1 VESVQRMLPG
11 TPRPASPD
19 RLWAGYPRRARLK
32 RRAQS
37 LRVSRRAVGSAP
49 TGLSHRPFGHNR
61 HIRPRRPLAVSRQ
74 LAYFWSFIH
83 SVVSVHWFRS
93 TGIGG
98 VRMAELPSG
107 TVTFLLT
114 DIEGSTALWE
124 RLPEAM
130 RLTVARHD
138 VLLTEQ
144 IEQHGGV
151 VIRSQ
156 GEGDSFFA
164 VFPRASDAVAA
175 ARHIQQALRVE
186 AWPTRTPLRV
196 RIALHTG
203 EAELRDGDYYGT
215 AVNRCARLRAVA
227 HGGQVLLSRPTY
239 DLVRDAPPE
248 RVDLL
253 DLGEYQLKDLLRP
266 ERVFQIADPDLPS
279 AFPPLRTLEAHANNL
294 PVQTTTLIGRERE
307 VVEITHQ
314 LLHDNVRLLTLTG
327 PGGIGKTRLA
337 VEVAQRLAER
347 GLLSVAFAE
356 LAPIADPTLV
366 PHAIAGAVGVRERV
380 DRPLLE
386 TVADM
391 LRSARLLL
399 VLDNCEH
406 LVAGCGAAAQALRR
420 ACPELRILATSRAP
434 LGVSGEVTWSV
445 PLLTV
450 SADEALEPGAPEH
463 GEAVQLFV
471 ERARLR
477 LPRFRLN
484 AENAEAVVEI
494 CRHLDG
500 LPLAIELAAARI
512 QLLPP
517 AAILSR
523 LGRRL
528 ALLVGGP
535 QDLPTRQQTMR
546 AAITWSYDLLK
557 DTERAVFRQLGIFAG
572 GFSLEAAEAVCTSG
586 TGDGCSSSDGRDTAV
601 SIPASHL
608 LDLLESLLAKNLLRQ
623 EQTVDEPRFTILET
637 IREYAREQLEASGE
651 LNVIRDRCAA
661 FFLALAEE
669 AAHKLLGREQLEWL
683 GRVDTELDQLRA
695 LFGWSRNGEIASE
708 VGLRLAGALVMYWEF
723 RGLTIEG
730 YDWVTAMLAIP
741 EASTRTV
748 AKARALYSAAFL
760 TAMRGDFAAQRSL
773 AQESA
778 TIFKEAGNLQEAG
791 RSLTEQ
797 AVAELRLG
805 DSVVARALL
814 ERSVAIAR
822 EHGDQWGLAFALGQL
837 GAVAYQEPDFAA
849 AREFRAEAALVA
861 RAIRDR
867 HTLGLAL
874 AGLGLVARVQGNH
887 DESAKLFNETLLVSS
902 EIGDQWIM
910 PRALGGLAGAGV
922 LAADYDRA
930 ARLFGIMAAMRAVS
944 GIGETA
950 GSFRIVYERDES
962 EARTVLGDEVFA
974 AAWAEGRE
982 MTPEQ
987 AIAYALEKGVR

>member
-1 VESVQRMLPG
+1 M
-11 TPRPASPD
+11 
-19 RLWAGYPRRARLK
+19 
-32 RRAQS
+32 
-37 LRVSRRAVGSAP
+37 
-49 TGLSHRPFGHNR
+49 
-61 HIRPRRPLAVSRQ
+61 
-74 LAYFWSFIH
+74 
-83 SVVSVHWFRS
+83 
-93 TGIGG
+93 
-98 VRMAELPSG
+98 
-107 TVTFLLT
+107 T

-138 VLLTEQ
+138 ALLAEQ
-144 IEQHGGV
+144 IKRHGGV
-151 VIRSQ
+151 VVRSR

-164 VFPRASDAVAA
+164 VFPRARDAVAA
-175 ARHIQQALRVE
+175 ARDIQQALRVE

-196 RIALHTG
+196 RIAVHTG

-215 AVNRCARLRAVA
+215 APNRCARLRAVA
-227 HGGQVLLSRPTY
+227 HGGQVLLSLPTC
-239 DLVRDAPPE
+239 DLIRDAPPE
-248 RVDLL
+248 RVNLL

-279 AFPPLRTLEAHANNL
+279 AFPPLRTLEAQPNNL

-307 VVEITHQ
+307 VAEITHQ
-314 LLHDNVRLLTLTG
+314 LLDDVRLLTLTG

-337 VEVAQRLAER
+337 VEVARRLTER

-356 LAPIADPTLV
+356 LAPIADPTLI

-386 TVADM
+386 TVADL

-399 VLDNCEH
+399 LLDNCEH

-445 PLLTV
+445 RLLTV
-450 SADEALEPGAPEH
+450 GAGEALEPEAHEH

-471 ERARLR
+471 ERARLK
-477 LPRFRLN
+477 LPGFSLN

-517 AAILSR
+517 AAMLSR
-523 LGRRL
+523 LSRRL

-546 AAITWSYDLLK
+546 AAISWSHDLLN

-586 TGDGCSSSDGRDTAV
+586 NNDGCSRSDGRDTAMSLASAV
-601 SIPASHL
+601 SIPASDL
-608 LDLLESLLAKNLLRQ
+608 LDVLDSLLAKNLLRQ
-623 EQTVDEPRFTILET
+623 ERTVDEPRFTILET
-637 IREYAREQLEASGE
+637 IREYAREQLQASGE
-651 LNVIRDRCAA
+651 LDAIRDRCAA

-669 AAHKLLGREQLEWL
+669 AAHKLLGRGQLEWL
-683 GRVDTELDQLRA
+683 GRLDVELDQLRA
-695 LFGWSRNGEIASE
+695 VFGWSRNGEISGE

-730 YDWVTAMLAIP
+730 HDWVTAMLATP
-741 EASTRTV
+741 EASARTV

-760 TAMRGDFAAQRSL
+760 AAMRGDFAAQRSL

-778 TIFKEAGNLQEAG
+778 TIFEQAGKLQEAG

-797 AVAELRLG
+797 AVAESRLG

-814 ERSVAIAR
+814 EHSVAIAR
-822 EHGDQWGLAFALGQL
+822 EHGDQWGLAFALTQL
-837 GAVAYQEPDFAA
+837 GAVTFQESDFAA
-849 AREFRAEAALVA
+849 ARNFRASAASVA

-874 AGLGLVARVQGNH
+874 AGLGQVARVQGNH
-887 DESAKLFNETLLVSS
+887 DESAKLFKETLLVSS

-910 PRALGGLAGAGV
+910 PRALGGLAGAAV

-930 ARLFGIMAAMRAVS
+930 ARLFGITAAMRAVS
-944 GIGETA
+944 GIGEAA
-950 GSFRIVYERDES
+950 GSFRIVYERDEG
-962 EARTVLGDEVFA
+962 EARTALGDEVFV
-974 AAWAEGRE
+974 AAWVEGRE
-982 MTPEQ
+982 MTLEQ
-987 AIAYALEKGVR
+987 AVAYALEKRHEMAGQALEPHKARQAER

>member
-1 VESVQRMLPG
+1 MV
-11 TPRPASPD
+11 
-19 RLWAGYPRRARLK
+19 
-32 RRAQS
+32 
-37 LRVSRRAVGSAP
+37 
-49 TGLSHRPFGHNR
+49 TGLLLELLTFDSE
-61 HIRPRRPLAVSRQ
+61 L
-74 LAYFWSFIH
+74 
-83 SVVSVHWFRS
+83 
-93 TGIGG
+93 
-98 VRMAELPSG
+98 RMAGLPSG

-124 RLPEAM
+124 HLPEAM

-138 VLLTEQ
+138 ALLAKQ
-144 IEQHGGV
+144 IEEHEGV
-151 VIRSQ
+151 VVRSR

-175 ARHIQQALRVE
+175 ARDIQRALGVE
-186 AWPTRTPLRV
+186 SWPTKTPLRV
-196 RIALHTG
+196 RIAVHTG
-203 EAELRDGDYYGT
+203 DAELRGGDYYGT

-227 HGGQVLLSRPTY
+227 HGGQVLLSRSTY
-239 DLVRDAPPE
+239 DLIRDAPPE

-253 DLGEYQLKDLLRP
+253 DLGEYQLKDLLRA
-266 ERVFQIADPDLPS
+266 ERVFQIVDPDLRS
-279 AFPPLRTLEAHANNL
+279 EFPPLRTLEAQPNNL

-307 VVEITHQ
+307 VAEIMHQ
-314 LLHDNVRLLTLTG
+314 LLNDVRLLTLTG

-337 VEVAQRLAER
+337 VEVARRLTER

-386 TVADM
+386 TVADL

-434 LGVSGEVTWSV
+434 LAVSGEVIWSV

-450 SADEALEPGAPEH
+450 GADEALGPEAHEH

-471 ERARLR
+471 ERARLKVTE
-477 LPRFRLN
+477 FRLN
-484 AENAEAVVEI
+484 AENEKAVVEI

-557 DTERAVFRQLGIFAG
+557 DTERAVFRQLGIFSG
-572 GFSLEAAEAVCTSG
+572 GFSLEAAEAVCTFGANDACSRA
-586 TGDGCSSSDGRDTAV
+586 DGMDTATSLASAL

-608 LDLLESLLAKNLLRQ
+608 LDVLESLLAKNLLRQ
-623 EQTVDEPRFTILET
+623 ERKVDEPRFTILET
-637 IREYAREQLEASGE
+637 IREYAHEQLQTSGE
-651 LNVIRDRCAA
+651 LDAIRDRCAA
-661 FFLALAEE
+661 FYLALAEE
-669 AAHKLLGREQLEWL
+669 AAHKLLGREQLEWM
-683 GRVDTELDQLRA
+683 GRVDAELDQLRA
-695 LFGWSRNGEIASE
+695 VFGWTRNGEIASD
-708 VGLRLAGALVMYWEF
+708 VGLRLAGALVRYWEF

-730 YDWVTAMLAIP
+730 HDWVTAMLATP
-741 EASTRTV
+741 EASARTA
-748 AKARALYSAAFL
+748 AKARALYSAAIL
-760 TAMRGDFAAQRSL
+760 AAMRNDPAQRPL
-773 AQESA
+773 AEESA
-778 TIFKEAGNLQEAG
+778 SIFQETGNLPEAG
-791 RSLTEQ
+791 RSLAQQ
-797 AVAELRLG
+797 AVAESRLG
-805 DSVVARALL
+805 NSVVARALL
-814 ERSVAIAR
+814 EHSVAIAR
-822 EHGDQWGLAFALGQL
+822 EYGDQWGLAFALGQL
-837 GAVAYQEPDFAA
+837 GAVAYRESDFAA

-874 AGLGLVARVQGNH
+874 AGLGQVARAQGSH

-910 PRALGGLAGAGV
+910 PRALGGLAGAAV
-922 LAADYDRA
+922 LAADYHRA
-930 ARLFGIMAAMRAVS
+930 ARLFGITGAMRAAS
-944 GIGETA
+944 GIGESA
-950 GSFRIVYERDES
+950 DSFRIVYERDES
-962 EARTVLGDEVFA
+962 ETRTALGHELFLT
-974 AAWAEGRE
+974 AWTEGRE
-982 MTPEQ
+982 MIREQ
-987 AIAYALEKGVR
+987 AVAYALEESIRRPAGSITMSNDSAAASDTSIHYL

>member
-1 VESVQRMLPG
+1 
-11 TPRPASPD
+11 
-19 RLWAGYPRRARLK
+19 
-32 RRAQS
+32 
-37 LRVSRRAVGSAP
+37 
-49 TGLSHRPFGHNR
+49 
-61 HIRPRRPLAVSRQ
+61 
-74 LAYFWSFIH
+74 
-83 SVVSVHWFRS
+83 
-93 TGIGG
+93 
-98 VRMAELPSG
+98 MAEIPCG

-138 VLLTEQ
+138 VLLTKQ
-144 IEQHGGV
+144 IERHGGV
-151 VIRSQ
+151 VIRSR

-164 VFPRASDAVAA
+164 VFPRASDAVAT
-175 ARHIQQALRVE
+175 ARRIQQALQAE

-227 HGGQVLLSRPTY
+227 HGGQVLLSRATY
-239 DLVRDAPPE
+239 DLIRDAPPE
-248 RVDLL
+248 GVDLL

-266 ERVFQIADPDLPS
+266 ERVFQIADPGLPS
-279 AFPPLRTLEAHANNL
+279 AFPPLRTPEARSDNL
-294 PVQTTTLIGRERE
+294 PIQTTTLIGRERE
-307 VVEITHQ
+307 VAEITHQ
-314 LLHDNVRLLTLTG
+314 FLHDDVRLLTLTG

-337 VEVAQRLAER
+337 VEVARRLTER
-347 GLLSVAFAE
+347 RLLPAAFAE

-386 TVADM
+386 TVADL

-450 SADEALEPGAPEH
+450 VADEALEHGAHEH
-463 GEAVQLFV
+463 SEAVQLFV
-471 ERARLR
+471 DRARLR
-477 LPRFRLN
+477 LPGFRLT

-523 LGRRL
+523 LTRRF

-535 QDLPTRQQTMR
+535 QDVPTRQQTMR

-557 DTERAVFRQLGIFAG
+557 DPERAVFRQLGIFAG
-572 GFSLEAAEAVCTSG
+572 GFSLEAAEAVCASG
-586 TGDGCSSSDGRDTAV
+586 THGRPTAV
-601 SIPASHL
+601 SLPAPPL
-608 LDLLESLLAKNLLRQ
+608 LDVLESLLAKSLLRQ
-623 EQTVDEPRFTILET
+623 ERTVDEPRFTLLET

-651 LNVIRDRCAA
+651 VDAVREGCAA
-661 FFLALAEE
+661 FFLTLAEE

-683 GRVDTELDQLRA
+683 RRVDTELDQLRA
-695 LFGWSRNGEIASE
+695 VFGWSRKGEIARE

-723 RGLTIEG
+723 RGLAIEG
-730 YDWVTAMLAIP
+730 HDWVTTMLATP
-741 EASTRTV
+741 EASLPTV

-760 TAMRGDFAAQRSL
+760 AAMRGDFAAQRSL
-773 AQESA
+773 ALESA
-778 TIFKEAGNLQEAG
+778 TIFKEAGNLQAAG
-791 RSLTEQ
+791 RSQTEQ
-797 AVAELRLG
+797 AIAELRLG
-805 DSVVARALL
+805 YPVVARELL
-814 ERSVAIAR
+814 QHSVAIAR
-822 EHGDQWGLAFALGQL
+822 EHGDEWDLAFALGQL
-837 GAVAYQEPDFAA
+837 GAVAYQESDLAA
-849 AREFRAEAALVA
+849 AREFRAEAASVA

-874 AGLGLVARVQGNH
+874 AGLGLVARVEGNH
-887 DESAKLFNETLLVSS
+887 EESAKLFKETLLVSS
-902 EIGDQWIM
+902 EIGDQWVM
-910 PRALGGLAGAGV
+910 PRALGGLAGAAV

-930 ARLFGIMAAMRAVS
+930 ARLFGVTAAMRAVS
-944 GIGETA
+944 GIGEAA
-950 GSFRIVYERDES
+950 GSFRVVYERDES
-962 EARTVLGDEVFA
+962 ETRTALGDELFGA
-974 AAWAEGRE
+974 ASAEGRE
-982 MTPEQ
+982 MPPEQ
-987 AIAYALEKGVR
+987 AVAYALERKA